1 MLSNMISVILQ
12 FQRFI
17 LLNLGVTLAVGIIL
31 WFGTEKFGFQRRNR
45 YIFAFFMGMTSR
57 QILWVTVSWTW
68 LMFVL
73 SLALTGEEMTMV
85 HLIFLLLLAFARL
98 GIRRDVKALPMDLA
112 GGVLL
117 YLALLTAGVMRE
129 YLRMT
134 RFDWMILLVCIALT
148 LTAVHYTLY
157 QFMKDMLYIAEE
169 RSKAHEKTDEI

>member
-1 MLSNMISVILQ
+1 
-12 FQRFI
+12 
-17 LLNLGVTLAVGIIL
+17 
-31 WFGTEKFGFQRRNR
+31 
-45 YIFAFFMGMTSR
+45 
-57 QILWVTVSWTW
+57 
-68 LMFVL
+68 
-73 SLALTGEEMTMV
+73 MV